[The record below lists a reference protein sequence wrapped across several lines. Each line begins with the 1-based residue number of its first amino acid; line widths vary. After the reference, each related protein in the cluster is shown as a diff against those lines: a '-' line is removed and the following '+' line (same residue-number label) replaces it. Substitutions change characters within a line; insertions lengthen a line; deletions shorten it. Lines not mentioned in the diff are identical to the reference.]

1 MNDMHR
7 LPSRNNHARL
17 LAAIQQSQ
25 LQILRGAT
33 DTAAGQ
39 VTHADNGTDNGTP
52 PGGTDRGDSAGAQRA
67 GDTRAGE
74 KQNDGCA
81 AAGGQAQ

>member
-1 MNDMHR
+1 MNDLHR
-7 LPSRNNHARL
+7 LPNRNDNARL

-39 VTHADNGTDNGTP
+39 VAHADNGTDNGTP

-67 GDTRAGE
+67 GCARAGE
-74 KQNDGCA
+74 GQNNGGA
-81 AAGGQAQ
+81 AASNES